1 MRACKDRTD
10 SASRWLLE
18 AVFMQVMQAHSL
30 RQEKLQCVKRNLST
44 PTCGRRPVFQF
55 FLKVY
60 LARLVLGKVTKTAFP
75 CCLAVAFFVCMP
87 DSQCV
92 QDFLGVGENLISIG
106 LDLFL
111 ENIVWESPT
120 TLSVYVGNHLRLYH
134 GVSGSAPTNSD
145 VAFLLDLV
153 EM

>member
-1 MRACKDRTD
+1 MCETKFKYTHLWK
-10 SASRWLLE
+10 AS
-18 AVFMQVMQAHSL
+18 S
-30 RQEKLQCVKRNLST
+30 
-44 PTCGRRPVFQF
+44 FQF

-120 TLSVYVGNHLRLYH
+120 TLFICICWESFAIISWCFRIRPYKL
-134 GVSGSAPTNSD
+134 
-145 VAFLLDLV
+145 
-153 EM
+153 